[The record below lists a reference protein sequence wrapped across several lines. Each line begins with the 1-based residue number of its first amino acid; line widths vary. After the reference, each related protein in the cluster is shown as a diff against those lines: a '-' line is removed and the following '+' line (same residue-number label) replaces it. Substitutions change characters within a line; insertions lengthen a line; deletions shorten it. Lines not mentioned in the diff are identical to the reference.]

1 MKKFF
6 VAILILS
13 FLILFGYWYVFK
25 NERNFATEDAI
36 KISNVVNIISEYE
49 KNQTKASAKYLNKII
64 EFSGNIT
71 NIDSKNKTVML
82 EEKVFASFKTFN
94 SSEVKINSKIKLKG
108 RFLGYDE
115 LLEEIKLDNCT
126 IIK

>member
-13 FLILFGYWYVFK
+13 FLILFGYWYVFE

-49 KNQTKASAKYLNKII
+49 QNQTKASAKYLNKII

-71 NIDSKNKTVML
+71 YIDSKNKTVML
-82 EEKVFASFKTFN
+82 EDKVFASFKTFN